1 MDKYF
6 KNITTLEEL
15 RKQYKELLKAHHPD
29 NGGDVATMQEIN
41 AEYDSLF
48 KALKNR
54 HEESQGSRTADNSK
68 ADNAKYDFETDEKLR
83 EVLSQIIGF
92 AGINIDIVGA
102 WLWVDGNTY
111 PYKNALKS
119 LGFRWSRQ
127 RKKWHWHEGDY
138 RHFGSKNLSYAEI
151 QTRYGSTEIK
161 PQQRPLL
168 QA

>member
-6 KNITTLEEL
+6 KDITTLEEL
-15 RKQYKELLKAHHPD
+15 RKQYKELLKIHHPD
-29 NGGDVATMQEIN
+29 NGGDVGTMQEIN

-48 KALKNR
+48 KTLKR
-54 HEESQGSRTADNSK
+54 QHEESESRNAAGNGNS
-68 ADNAKYDFETDEKLR
+68 DNAKYDFEADEKLR
-83 EVLSQIIGF
+83 EVLSHIICF
-92 AGINIDIVGA
+92 AGINIDIVGT

-111 PYKNALKS
+111 PYKNELKA

-127 RKKWHWHEGDY
+127 RKKWHWHGGDY
-138 RHFGSKNLSYAEI
+138 RRFGSKNLSYEEI
-151 QTRYGSTEIK
+151 QIMYGSTAIK